1 MFWVSAFKELL
12 IQKNP
17 QAIKLA
23 HEQLL
28 TAGYSFVG
36 FHGSNLRALKSIL
49 RLGFDPSKAGSA
61 SGLARGMGFYVS
73 ADRGLADDF
82 ADNSTQTGDPDPF
95 TGIVPRYAGDQGQIE
110 VLRVYAR
117 NFEDM
122 QLGTDYVWGVM
133 SSAGDPNQDKR
144 LSPRDTGAK
153 MAENQHELEI
163 VFRPSSWG
171 ALFVLPSL
179 GRQGDATLRL
189 RGRRALWKAHES
201 PI

>member
-1 MFWVSAFKELL
+1 MFWIRAFKELL

-17 QAIKLA
+17 QAVRTA

-36 FHGSNLRALKSIL
+36 FHGSNLNALKSIL
-49 RLGFDPSKAGSA
+49 RSGFDPSKAGSA

-73 ADRGLADDF
+73 ADRRLAEDF

-95 TGIVPRYAGDQGQIE
+95 TGIVPRYVGDQGQIE

-117 NFEDM
+117 NFEHM

-133 SSAGDPNQDKR
+133 ASAGDPNQDKR
-144 LSPRDTGAK
+144 LTPFDTGAK
-153 MAENQHELEI
+153 LKENQHELEI
-163 VFRPSSWG
+163 VFRPRSWR

-179 GRQGDATLRL
+179 GQRGDRMLRL